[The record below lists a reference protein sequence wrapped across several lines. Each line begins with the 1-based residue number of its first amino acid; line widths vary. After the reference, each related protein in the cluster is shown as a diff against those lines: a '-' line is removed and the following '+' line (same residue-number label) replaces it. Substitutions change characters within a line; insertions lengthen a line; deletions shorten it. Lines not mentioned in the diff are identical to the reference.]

1 MHTVEISN
9 PLEKPAEILP
19 VFPMERM
26 SYKALFKVFCGKKK
40 ARDAG

>member
-9 PLEKPAEILP
+9 PLEPAEILP